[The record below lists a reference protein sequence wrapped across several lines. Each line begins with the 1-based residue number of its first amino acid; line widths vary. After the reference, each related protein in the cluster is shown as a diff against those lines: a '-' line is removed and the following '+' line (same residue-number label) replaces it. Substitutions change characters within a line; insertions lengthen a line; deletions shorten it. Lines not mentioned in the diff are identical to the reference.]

1 MKFKLIIFIISAL
14 LIIQINQ
21 YVVYALICD
30 DYVFSYPQVGQNLN
44 LKNQSINQNLNYKLT
59 IEVIDE
65 NGFPVSELPIY
76 IDGKVFYTDDSGKIV
91 KIIDY
96 GLHLVEAVESL
107 NLIDVKASFVKWF
120 DNFPNLKRVINITSN
135 ITLQLIYSV
144 KYKTTLYFYNWYTDK
159 TIVPSLVQ
167 LMFDKQLLNIS
178 TNNIWLSSGKYSIM
192 KVLFRGEN
200 TVKSGK
206 YIFEVTSPKV
216 LKIICQVA
224 DMNITLLDS
233 NNSPIANHDVKLVT
247 AEGVELNLNTNAL
260 GQLIINDMP
269 FSEYKIVVKL
279 GNQVITKTFLFAG
292 EKQQLF
298 FPAEFKKEDFL
309 PSTQMFPVSS
319 MQNYSLIILVFIL
332 MFILTLDVAIYLMY
346 RTKRRVSNR

>member
-1 MKFKLIIFIISAL
+1 MEFKLIIFIISVL

-30 DYVFSYPQVGQNLN
+30 NYVFSYPQVGQNLN
-44 LKNQSINQNLNYKLT
+44 LKDQSINQNLNHKLT

-65 NGFPVSELPIY
+65 NGFPISELPIY
-76 IDGKVFYTDDSGKIV
+76 IDGKVFYTDNSGRIV
-91 KIIDY
+91 KIIDD
-96 GLHLVEAVESL
+96 GLHLIEAVESL

-144 KYKTTLYFYNWYTDK
+144 KYKITLYFYNWYADK

-167 LMFDKQLLNIS
+167 LVFDEQILNIS
-178 TNNIWLSSGKYSIM
+178 ANNVWLSSGKYSIM
-192 KVLFRGEN
+192 KVLFRDEN

-206 YIFEVTSPKV
+206 YIFEVISPNV

-247 AEGVELNLNTNAL
+247 AGGVELNLNTNAL
-260 GQLIINDMP
+260 GQLVINDMP

-292 EKQQLF
+292 EEQQLF
-298 FPAEFKKEDFL
+298 FPAEFKKEEFS
-309 PSTQMFPVSS
+309 PSTQMFPISN
-319 MQNYSLIILVFIL
+319 MQNYSLIIILVFIL
-332 MFILTLDVAIYLMY
+332 IFISTLDIAIYLLY
-346 RTKRRVSNR
+346 RRRASIK